1 MKNDAIE
8 VILEK
13 IGLTKSEIKIY
24 LALLELGS
32 TSKGPLVK
40 KAGITSSKVYEVLD
54 KLIDKGLASY
64 ILKNKVKYFKAAP
77 PNRVKDYLE
86 ERKEEI
92 NEQQKAFEKML
103 PYLKEKSSFLKED
116 IDAEIFKGW
125 RGMGT
130 VFEDM
135 VNTLNKGEIDYVF
148 GASKGYDPKKTRNF
162 YDKYQIKTIRKGI
175 KIKAIFN
182 ENSRE
187 YFEKSKVAKRHIDVK
202 YLDQNTPT
210 EINIYKN
217 KVLIII
223 LSQTPIIIMIKGGE
237 VESSFRQ
244 YFEAMWKIAK
254 S

>member
-1 MKNDAIE
+1 MNNDAIE
-8 VILEK
+8 VLLEK
-13 IGLTKSEIKIY
+13 VGLTKSEIKTY

-40 KAGITSSKVYEVLD
+40 RAGITSSKVYEVLD

-64 ILKNKVKYFKAAP
+64 ILKNKVKYFKAASP
-77 PNRVKDYLE
+77 SRIKDYLE

-92 NEQQKAFEKML
+92 NEQQKAFEKIL
-103 PYLKEKSSFLKED
+103 PYLKEKSLFLKEE

-125 RGMGT
+125 RGMET

-135 VNTLNKGEIDYVF
+135 VDTLDKGEIDYVF
-148 GASKGYDPKKTRNF
+148 GASKGYDPKRTRNF
-162 YDKYQIKTIRKGI
+162 YDRYQIKTIRKGI

-182 ENSRE
+182 ENSRG
-187 YFEKSKVAKRHIDVK
+187 YFKKSKVAKRHVDVK
-202 YLDQNTPT
+202 YLEQNTPT

-223 LSQTPIIIMIKGGE
+223 LSQVPIIIMIKGDE
-237 VESSFRQ
+237 VASSFKQ
-244 YFEAMWKIAK
+244 YFDTMWKIAK

>member
-1 MKNDAIE
+1 MDKDIIE
-8 VILEK
+8 VVLEK
-13 IGLTKSEIKIY
+13 VGLTKSEIKIY

-64 ILKNKVKYFKAAP
+64 VLKNKVKYFKAAP
-77 PNRVKDYLE
+77 PNRIKDYLD
-86 ERKEEI
+86 ERKDEI
-92 NEQQKAFEKML
+92 SEQQEAFEKIL
-103 PYLKEKSSFLKED
+103 PYLKERSLFLREE

-125 RGMGT
+125 RGMET

-148 GASKGYDPKKTRNF
+148 GASKGYDPVRTRNF
-162 YDKYQIKTIRKGI
+162 YDKYQIKTYKKGI

-187 YFEKSKVAKRHIDVK
+187 YFEKSKVVKKHIEVR
-202 YLDQNTPT
+202 YLKQNTPT
-210 EINIYKN
+210 EINIYGD

-223 LSQTPIIIMIKGGE
+223 LSKIPIVIMIKGSE
-237 VESSFRQ
+237 VASSFRQ
-244 YFEAMWKIAK
+244 YFDVMWEIAK

>member
-1 MKNDAIE
+1 MNNDTIE
-8 VILEK
+8 VLEK
-13 IGLTKSEIKIY
+13 AGLTKSEIKVY

-40 KAGITSSKVYEVLD
+40 KARITSSKVYEVLD
-54 KLIDKGLASY
+54 KLMDKGLASY

-77 PNRVKDYLE
+77 PNRIKDYLE
-86 ERKEEI
+86 EKKEEI
-92 NEQQKAFEKML
+92 NKQQKAFEKIL
-103 PYLKEKSSFLKED
+103 PSLKGKSLFLKED

-125 RGMGT
+125 RGMET

-135 VNTLNKGEIDYVF
+135 VSTLNKGEIDYVF
-148 GASKGYDPKKTRNF
+148 GASKGYDPKRTRNF

-182 ENSRE
+182 KNSRE

-202 YLDQNTPT
+202 YLNQNTPT

-223 LSQTPIIIMIKGGE
+223 LSQTPIIIMIKGDE
-237 VESSFRQ
+237 VASSFRQ
-244 YFEAMWKIAK
+244 YFEAMWRIAK